1 MSEQHTTTSENT
13 QQIELFQPDAYLTP
27 FDRIAHDDGDGQYWS
42 ARELIE
48 AQEYVSW
55 RNFTPAIEKAKRA
68 CEKAGYRVE
77 DHFVAKRTMIQVGK
91 GGQREVD
98 DYQLSRYACY
108 LVAINGDTSKP
119 LVAQAQTYFLH
130 KAREAE
136 LRDEYEREQRQLK
149 RGQAMTGYITAGH
162 SAEWAERRVD
172 SKDSVKALNGAA
184 MLTHEHHAPDFGKL
198 HSAIN
203 AGLFD
208 MTKSEIVQHLGLQPK
223 DADKYRDH
231 LGTYAL
237 DTLKRVNEASA
248 RKMKQFNRSL
258 TDDEQT
264 AIVKVIVKIVAPGMY
279 ELAAYVG
286 VDFVS
291 GAALDDNG
299 KPQIG
304 RNVPLLMG

>member
-1 MSEQHTTTSENT
+1 MSEQHTTNSENT

-42 ARELIE
+42 ARELMRE
-48 AQEYVSW
+48 LGYTDW
-55 RNFTPAIEKAKRA
+55 RNFKSAIKRA
-68 CEKAGYRVE
+68 MTSCSTTKHKVAN
-77 DHFVAKRTMIQVGK
+77 HFVDSNEIVALGA
-91 GGQREVD
+91 GGSRKVES
-98 DYQLSRYACY
+98 YRLTRYACY
-108 LVAINGDTSKP
+108 LIVMNGDPSKQ
-119 LVAQAQTYFLH
+119 VIADAQTYFTV
-130 KAREAE
+130 KVRQAE

-203 AGLFD
+203 SGLFD
-208 MTKSEIVQHLGLQPK
+208 MTKSEIVQHLGLHPK

-264 AIVKVIVKIVAPGMY
+264 AIVKDIVRIVAPGMY

-299 KPQIG
+299 RPQIG
-304 RNVPLLMG
+304 RNLPLLMG